1 MCLLLNN
8 PRHEPWINPIN
19 NDLVSGPVQ
28 CSCSRPLAFY
38 CRDRCVLE
46 NTNCASLGQCLE
58 MNEVMRHYW
67 RNEVSCYHHN
77 TANTSLMWLWIM
89 HATKLWVSPYSLQS
103 YSATATPLHSSVVLS
118 VAHSKGVCRVS
129 AEQTCKQSLM
139 MFVKFIKYL
148 HLQTS
153 DKCFHTLRIY

>member
-1 MCLLLNN
+1 MFYSRPFFIPLHWDNLCDCKTSHYFCEGSFEALVKTSAVTMCLLLNN

-58 MNEVMRHYW
+58 MNEVMRHY
-67 RNEVSCYHHN
+67 
-77 TANTSLMWLWIM
+77 
-89 HATKLWVSPYSLQS
+89 
-103 YSATATPLHSSVVLS
+103 
-118 VAHSKGVCRVS
+118 
-129 AEQTCKQSLM
+129 
-139 MFVKFIKYL
+139 
-148 HLQTS
+148 
-153 DKCFHTLRIY
+153 